1 MFAFNPGNED
11 MSGRI
16 LGGAAV
22 GAAQTT
28 ADAKVKL
35 TNDIGSAL
43 VGLAGMYAGSVEKK
57 DALKGM
63 DTAVMGM
70 SDLGAIT
77 PDFRD
82 SYLNADDRTRPF
94 LFQALASPM
103 FQSYNAGQ
111 SAAAQAQAWDQ
122 YKTKWGS
129 NAGGGGPMPFTY

>member
-16 LGGAAV
+16 LGQAAV

-28 ADAKVKL
+28 ADARVKL

-82 SYLNADDRTRPF
+82 KYLSADDATRPF

-103 FQSYNAGQ
+103 FQSFTAGQ
-111 SAAAQAQAWDQ
+111 SAAAQAKAWDQ
-122 YKTKWGS
+122 YKSKWGAE
-129 NAGGGGPMPFTY
+129 AGGQPDGWTVY

>member
-1 MFAFNPGNED
+1 MFAFNPGVND
-11 MSGRI
+11 MSGQI
-16 LGGAAV
+16 LGQAAV

-103 FQSYNAGQ
+103 FQSYQKKQGYQAYADAMKGAYGGR
-111 SAAAQAQAWDQ
+111 SATSGAD
-122 YKTKWGS
+122 S
-129 NAGGGGPMPFTY
+129 SFFDF

>member
-16 LGGAAV
+16 LGQAAV

-28 ADAKVKL
+28 ADARVKL

-82 SYLNADDRTRPF
+82 KYLSADDATRPF

-111 SAAAQAQAWDQ
+111 SAAAQAKAWDQ
-122 YKTKWGS
+122 YKGKWGAG
-129 NAGGGGPMPFTY
+129 AGGQPGGFTY